1 MLNKKIGSLS
11 VSSVASLGVAGILA
25 LAVSGCGKSVTVKDR
40 GSVSPTKTVPGP
52 TPSSKP
58 SASPKDPAGGQES
71 SKPTVAESQS
81 GNGSLEMPSKT
92 GTTVGSSSFRHLIL
106 TDKPQLGNSLA
117 ADCDKQRFAA
127 QEKFLRSSGLA
138 AELLKTIDPV
148 ILKFSDSQME
158 SLRTATSKDELNSIL
173 RQGYALAGHRVV
185 GADFAAVNSAADDSV
200 QTYLGIWRQGP
211 VLASV
216 KRQRTLGKFLQV
228 TKLNWTP
235 TKESYLV
242 SVQVSQVRPGKKLTV
257 KGIPNQ
263 DLFLVQR
270 EGGSLLVYLDL
281 TQVSRDCMGLTAM
294 TVEEQLKFSTL
305 PVARFTK

>member
-1 MLNKKIGSLS
+1 MLS
-11 VSSVASLGVAGILA
+11 
-25 LAVSGCGKSVTVKDR
+25 
-40 GSVSPTKTVPGP
+40 
-52 TPSSKP
+52 
-58 SASPKDPAGGQES
+58 
-71 SKPTVAESQS
+71 
-81 GNGSLEMPSKT
+81 
-92 GTTVGSSSFRHLIL
+92 
-106 TDKPQLGNSLA
+106 
-117 ADCDKQRFAA
+117 
-127 QEKFLRSSGLA
+127 
-138 AELLKTIDPV
+138 
-148 ILKFSDSQME
+148 
-158 SLRTATSKDELNSIL
+158 
-173 RQGYALAGHRVV
+173 
-185 GADFAAVNSAADDSV
+185 
-200 QTYLGIWRQGP
+200 
-211 VLASV
+211 SV